1 MSIIKWLEKIFL
13 ADVYSGEKWFLR
25 NPINLHYYLFYYF
38 LVNKINFI
46 VVKRENASKMDYF
59 GEYGD
64 RDSWLDHILFL
75 PSTKNNFID
84 STP

>member
-1 MSIIKWLEKIFL
+1 MIGKNYFKQMFIQ
-13 ADVYSGEKWFLR
+13 VR

-64 RDSWLDHILFL
+64 RDG
-75 PSTKNNFID
+75 
-84 STP
+84 

>member
-1 MSIIKWLEKIFL
+1 MFIQ
-13 ADVYSGEKWFLR
+13 VR

-64 RDSWLDHILFL
+64 RDGWPDH
-75 PSTKNNFID
+75 
-84 STP
+84 